1 MVQFFISCGRYIKD
15 LPKGLYILIADRR
28 NHRTKTSMENEYIEP
43 LADLG
48 LALGYSGYRVVRRTS
63 NDLGA
68 GANAA
73 SRIVM
78 NFVATPTGPL
88 SEIVWSPQKGLCLKC
103 TECNFSENK
112 HSLLRAVGPNDMV
125 QSPQKINTSTRSSI
139 EKPIDQQIIHTPSS
153 TFPDLNTKVSDMDN
167 SHRSAGDNDN
177 VLFCHEPHTET
188 SAFVNLVEKNDPG
201 DSENNQVAEIAKPI
215 LNNIPSSPDV
225 ARTESLFNDPAN
237 EVRDVGNQTLLSR
250 TEVVLASEEKKL
262 TSPAKNDLQ
271 GLGDGGFVAKGNI
284 SGSRSAFEA
293 EKNSEHHEGIPS
305 EKVSA
310 GKHSPTNSGIRRC
323 KRKGKEK
330 ALSDGDAK
338 GMMSKAEDEDSDESV
353 ESCNSAALF
362 STGKKRRGFEQR
374 LIVGSKRVKQDSPF
388 MNWISNM
395 MKGFLKAKDETPSLT
410 LTAANTIKS
419 HESAIQNLDAS
430 NKNQDPGRG
439 NNGFQSIF
447 LTKVQGKSQTENDQA
462 GLDPTNKVCDINA
475 TPISCHGENFNF
487 LNVFNERFKNS
498 TCGDMVGLPT
508 RSKISSVTLS
518 PSKRSS
524 EGNIAQN
531 TSSSDLPVD
540 VGKERAST
548 SSSLG
553 KRKMNVENID
563 LDPPS
568 EVKKVHNIGYKSNL
582 PGSLWITRFTPK
594 SSSPS
599 LNRDTAGAVE
609 CLSDCMKHT
618 PSCQNNVNVCNNIKT
633 VGTRQQGLEEQLTS
647 SGKELLSATETEAS
661 ISIGLHCPRSKD
673 SETMTPLFSRRLD
686 ALKHIVPS
694 GVFDNQTSST
704 VTCFFCGRKGHHLE
718 YCPEITDNEIEH
730 LRNMKSSNSFEELPC
745 MCVRCF
751 ELDHRAAACPT
762 ASKDQHL
769 SVCRASSSSFSEL
782 QCYARFEENTKLLY
796 KNREAIAGQ
805 TVWIDTGKG
814 PRTLYEV
821 IADKM
826 KSNTNVKK
834 KYVGSSSK
842 EIKPWDKFTNQ
853 QDTDTTKVIFDAV
866 RMLRLSRTD
875 ILKWKNSRTSVPH
888 LGGFFLR
895 LRLTKWEQGLGGT
908 GYYVACITGGNKQGT
923 QRDSIAVN
931 VGGIE
936 CSVESQYI
944 SNHDFLEDELTAW
957 LRATKKSGGKIP
969 SEEELTVRVK
979 ERRMLRF

>member
-1 MVQFFISCGRYIKD
+1 
-15 LPKGLYILIADRR
+15 
-28 NHRTKTSMENEYIEP
+28 MENEYIEP

-103 TECNFSENK
+103 TECNFSENR
-112 HSLLRAVGPNDMV
+112 HSLLRAAGPNDIV
-125 QSPQKINTSTRSSI
+125 PSPQKINTSTRSSI

-153 TFPDLNTKVSDMDN
+153 TFPDLNTKVFDMDN
-167 SHRSAGDNDN
+167 SHRYAGDNDN
-177 VLFCHEPHTET
+177 VLFCHEHRT
-188 SAFVNLVEKNDPG
+188 
-201 DSENNQVAEIAKPI
+201 
-215 LNNIPSSPDV
+215 DV

-237 EVRDVGNQTLLSR
+237 EVGDVGNQTLLSR

-262 TSPAKNDLQ
+262 TSPAENDLQ
-271 GLGDGGFVAKGNI
+271 GLGDA
-284 SGSRSAFEA
+284 AFEA
-293 EKNSEHHEGIPS
+293 EKNSENHEGIPS

-310 GKHSPTNSGIRRC
+310 GKHSPTSSGIRRC

-338 GMMSKAEDEDSDESV
+338 GMMSKAEDDDSDESV

-395 MKGFLKAKDETPSLT
+395 MKGFLKAKDET

-439 NNGFQSIF
+439 NIGFQSIF

-462 GLDPTNKVCDINA
+462 GLDPTNKICDINA

-498 TCGDMVGLPT
+498 TCGDTVGLPT
-508 RSKISSVTLS
+508 RSKISLVTLS

-540 VGKERAST
+540 VGKERTST

-553 KRKMNVENID
+553 KCKTNVENVD
-563 LDPPS
+563 LDLPS
-568 EVKKVHNIGYKSNL
+568 EVKTVHNIGYKSNL

-594 SSSPS
+594 SSSPL

-618 PSCQNNVNVCNNIKT
+618 PSCQNNVNVCNNIMT

-647 SGKELLSATETEAS
+647 SGKELPSATETEAS
-661 ISIGLHCPRSKD
+661 ISIGLHGPRSKD

-745 MCVRCF
+745 MCVKCF
-751 ELDHRAAACPT
+751 ELDHRAAAYPT

-821 IADKM
+821 IEDKM
-826 KSNTNVKK
+826 KPNTNVKK
-834 KYVGSSSK
+834 KYVGSSSE

-895 LRLTKWEQGLGGT
+895 LRLAKWEQGLGGT
-908 GYYVACITGGNKQGT
+908 GYYVACITEGNKQGT

-969 SEEELTVRVK
+969 SEEELAVRGWSINTSFGCFELNQQTADMEQLEYIPTLTGEIIYQVP
-979 ERRMLRF
+979 LIRFSDKLTTSIKLHRHFQLLPKIFTQNIPPIES